1 MRSCTEAHGQKL
13 GISNSNAERVPN
25 STAVEKQSIVKSNI
39 KLYTIAP
46 ILPIYYSTYYTIIPP
61 ALL

>member
-1 MRSCTEAHGQKL
+1 MRSCIEAHGQKL
-13 GISNSNAERVPN
+13 GISNAERVPN

-46 ILPIYYSTYYTIIPP
+46 ILPIYYSTYNTSRTTIKE
-61 ALL
+61 